1 MILQALVC
9 CYEALA
15 GRGELEK
22 EGWSPVKVGW
32 GLELDADGQ
41 VKSLLLMGGTDAK
54 GKQRPRIM
62 KLPDPVKRSSGVA
75 ANFLCDNSA
84 YVLGVDAKG
93 KPERTRECFAACAQK
108 HLNILKDVQHP
119 TAKAILNF
127 FERWKPENA
136 ACHPAIQPNLE
147 ALLKGGNIVFVTH
160 DAEGELQLAQDVPE
174 IRRAWDEAY
183 ANSDDAVMGRR
194 LVTGEEG
201 PIAILHSSIKGV
213 MGAQSSGASLVSF
226 NAPAFESY
234 GKENARDNQ
243 GQGRN
248 APVGKYAAFAYGAA
262 LNYMVGHADFHGRLG
277 DTTLV
282 YWAEGAEPAYGSAFM
297 AMMGMGGDDKNE
309 ITQKELSGLLTALC
323 QGNTVKW
330 ANVPLNPK
338 NRFYILGLAPNASR
352 LSVRFFLQNSFDEFA
367 QNYQKHQDDLKIVHS
382 ASDERETLSMWAL
395 LGETVVKKNNK
406 PPKSQRQL
414 VEEIKETAIKNPNKP
429 PKFQRQLVEEMLNAI
444 LTGSPYP
451 STLFTQVEIRIRA
464 EKDIN
469 RGKAAIIKAYLR
481 RNVVEQQRKNAHVYE
496 EVLGVA
502 LNESKTTDL
511 PYRLGRLFAV
521 LEALQLEAFKDNNN
535 RDSKPNTTIK
545 DQFFSSACATPAV
558 AFPII
563 VDRAQ
568 KYLRKLKAKNKE
580 GLARYYSGMMDDII
594 GNFEEKRYPAHLS
607 LEDQGIFQIGYY
619 HQRQRMYA
627 KKEEKDNG

>member
-1 MILQALVC
+1 MILQALVR

-15 GRGELEK
+15 ERGELEK
-22 EGWSPVKVGW
+22 PGWSPVKVSW

-54 GKQRPRIM
+54 GKQIPRVM

-84 YVLGVDAKG
+84 YVLGIDAKG
-93 KPERTRECFAACAQK
+93 KPERTRGCFAACAQK
-108 HLNILKDVQHP
+108 HQDILKDVRHP

-147 ALLKGGNIVFVTH
+147 TLLKGGNIVFVTH

-174 IRRAWDEAY
+174 IRRAWDETY
-183 ANSDDAVMGRR
+183 AKSDDAVMGRC

-201 PIAILHSSIKGV
+201 PIAILHPSIKGV

-234 GKENARDNQ
+234 GKESARDNQ

-297 AMMGMGGDDKNE
+297 AMMGMGGEDKNE
-309 ITQKELSGLLTALC
+309 ITQKELSGVLTALC
-323 QGNTVKW
+323 GGHTVKW

-352 LSVRFFLQNSFDEFA
+352 LSVRFFLQNSFDEFV
-367 QNYQKHQDDLKIVHS
+367 QNYQKHQEDLDIVRP
-382 ASDERETLSMWAL
+382 AFDERETLSMWAL
-395 LGETVVKKNNK
+395 L
-406 PPKSQRQL
+406 R
-414 VEEIKETAIKNPNKP
+414 ETAIKNPNKP
-429 PKFQRQLVEEMLNAI
+429 PEFQRQLVEEMLNAI

-464 EKDIN
+464 EREIN
-469 RGKAAIIKAYLR
+469 REKAAIIKAYLW
-481 RNVVEQQRKNAHVYE
+481 RNVAKRQKDQKHIYKG
-496 EVLGVA
+496 VLGVE
-502 LNESKTTDL
+502 LNISKTTYL

-521 LEALQLEAFKDNNN
+521 LEALQSEAFKDNNN

-545 DQFFSSACATPAV
+545 DQFFSSACATPVV

-563 VDRAQ
+563 VGRAQ
-568 KYLRKLKAKNKE
+568 NHLRKLKAKNKE
-580 GLARYYSGMMDDII
+580 GLARYYSGMMDEII
-594 GNFEEKRYPAHLS
+594 GNFGESYPAHLS

-619 HQRQRMYA
+619 QQRQRMYA

>member
-1 MILQALVC
+1 MILQALVR

-15 GRGELEK
+15 ERGELEK
-22 EGWSPVKVGW
+22 PGWSPVKVSW

-54 GKQRPRIM
+54 GKQIPRVM

-93 KPERTRECFAACAQK
+93 KPERTRECFAACARK
-108 HLNILKDVQHP
+108 HQDVLKDVRHP

-183 ANSDDAVMGRR
+183 AKSDDAVMGRC

-201 PIAILHSSIKGV
+201 PIAILHPSIKGV

-234 GKENARDNQ
+234 GKESARDNQ

-297 AMMGMGGDDKNE
+297 AMMGMGGEDKNE
-309 ITQKELSGLLTALC
+309 ITQKELSGVLTALC
-323 QGNTVKW
+323 QGHNVKW

-352 LSVRFFLQNSFDEFA
+352 LSVRFFLQNSFDEFV
-367 QNYQKHQDDLKIVHS
+367 QNYQKHQEDLDIVRPVF
-382 ASDERETLSMWAL
+382 DERETLSMWAL
-395 LGETVVKKNNK
+395 L
-406 PPKSQRQL
+406 R
-414 VEEIKETAIKNPNKP
+414 ETAIKNPNKP

-464 EKDIN
+464 EKEIN
-469 RGKAAIIKAYLR
+469 RGKAAIIKAYLW
-481 RNVVEQQRKNAHVYE
+481 RNVAKRQKDQKHIYKG
-496 EVLGVA
+496 VLGVE

-521 LEALQLEAFKDNNN
+521 LEALQLEAFRDNNN

-545 DQFFSSACATPAV
+545 DQFFSSACATPVV

-580 GLARYYSGMMDDII
+580 GLARYYSDMMDDII

>member
-1 MILQALVC
+1 MILQALVR
-9 CYEALA
+9 CYEALVE
-15 GRGELEK
+15 RGELEK
-22 EGWSPVKVGW
+22 PGWSPVKVSW

-54 GKQRPRIM
+54 GKQIPRVM

-93 KPERTRECFAACAQK
+93 KPERTRECFAACARK
-108 HLNILKDVQHP
+108 HQDVLKDVRHP

-174 IRRAWDEAY
+174 IRCAWDEAY
-183 ANSDDAVMGRR
+183 AKSDDAVMGRC

-201 PIAILHSSIKGV
+201 PIAILHPSIKGV

-234 GKENARDNQ
+234 GKESARDNQ

-262 LNYMVGHADFHGRLG
+262 LNYMVGQADFHGRLG

-282 YWAEGAEPAYGSAFM
+282 YWAEGADPAYGSAFM
-297 AMMGMGGDDKNE
+297 AMMGMGGEDKNE
-309 ITQKELSGLLTALC
+309 ITQKELSGVLTALC
-323 QGNTVKW
+323 QGHTVKW
-330 ANVPLNPK
+330 ANVPLNPE

-352 LSVRFFLQNSFDEFA
+352 LSVRFFLQDSFDAFVKH
-367 QNYQKHQDDLKIVHS
+367 YQKHQERLNIVRP
-382 ASDERETLSMWAL
+382 AFDERETLSMWAL
-395 LGETVVKKNNK
+395 LRETVNPNSRD
-406 PPKSQRQL
+406 KSAQPQL
-414 VEEIKETAIKNPNKP
+414 VG
-429 PKFQRQLVEEMLNAI
+429 EMLRAV
-444 LTGSPYP
+444 LTGSLYP
-451 STLFTQVEIRIRA
+451 SALYTQTEIRLRA
-464 EKDIN
+464 EKEIN
-469 RGKAAIIKAYLR
+469 RGKAAIIKAYLL
-481 RNVVEQQRKNAHVYE
+481 RNVVEQQKDQTHVYK
-496 EVLGVA
+496 EVLDVE
-502 LNESKTTDL
+502 LNEQSTYL

-580 GLARYYSGMMDDII
+580 GLARYYSDMMDDII

>member
-1 MILQALVC
+1 MILQALVR

-22 EGWSPVKVGW
+22 PGWSPVKVSW

-41 VKSLLLMGGTDAK
+41 VKSLLLMGGTDTK
-54 GKQRPRIM
+54 GKQIPRVM
-62 KLPDPVKRSSGVA
+62 KLPDPVKRASGIA
-75 ANFLCDNSA
+75 TNFLCDNSS
-84 YVLGVDAKG
+84 YILGIDAKG

-108 HLNILKDVQHP
+108 HQDVLKDVRHP

-127 FERWKPENA
+127 FERWKPEHA
-136 ACHPAIQPNLE
+136 TCHPAIQPNLE

-183 ANSDDAVMGRR
+183 ANSDDAVMGRC

-201 PIAILHSSIKGV
+201 PVAILHPSIKGV

-234 GKENARDNQ
+234 GKESARDNQ

-309 ITQKELSGLLTALC
+309 ITQKELSGVMTALC

-330 ANVPLNPK
+330 ANVPLNPE

-352 LSVRFFLQNSFDEFA
+352 LSVGFFLQDSFDAFVKH
-367 QNYQKHQDDLKIVHS
+367 YQKHQERLNIVRP
-382 ASDERETLSMWAL
+382 AFDERETLSMWAL
-395 LGETVVKKNNK
+395 L
-406 PPKSQRQL
+406 R
-414 VEEIKETAIKNPNKP
+414 ETAIKSPNKP
-429 PKFQRQLVEEMLNAI
+429 PKFQRQLVEEMLRAV
-444 LTGSPYP
+444 LTGSLYP
-451 STLFTQVEIRIRA
+451 SALYTQTEIRLRA

-469 RGKAAIIKAYLR
+469 RGKAAMIKAYLL
-481 RNVVEQQRKNAHVYE
+481 RNVVEQQKDQTHIYK
-496 EVLGVA
+496 EVLDVE
-502 LNESKTTDL
+502 LNEQSTYL

-521 LEALQLEAFKDNNN
+521 LEAVQQKANPNI
-535 RDSKPNTTIK
+535 NTTIK
-545 DQFFSSACATPAV
+545 DRYFNSGCATPALV
-558 AFPII
+558 FPTLL
-563 VDRAQ
+563 RLAQ
-568 KYLRKLKAKNKE
+568 
-580 GLARYYSGMMDDII
+580 S
-594 GNFEEKRYPAHLS
+594 HLS
-607 LEDQGIFQIGYY
+607 KIGGGAAVYYDKMITELLGDVTQSYPPRLSLQDQGIFQIGYY

>member
-1 MILQALVC
+1 MILQALVR

-15 GRGELEK
+15 ERGELEK
-22 EGWSPVKVGW
+22 EGWSPVKVSW

-54 GKQRPRIM
+54 GKQIPRVM

-93 KPERTRECFAACAQK
+93 KPERTRECFAACARK
-108 HLNILKDVQHP
+108 HQDVLKDVRHP

-147 ALLKGGNIVFVTH
+147 TLLKGGNIVFVTH

-183 ANSDDAVMGRR
+183 AKSDDAVMGRC

-201 PIAILHSSIKGV
+201 PIAILHPSIKGV

-234 GKENARDNQ
+234 GKESARDNQ

-262 LNYMVGHADFHGRLG
+262 LNYMVGQADFHGRLG

-297 AMMGMGGDDKNE
+297 AMMGMGGEDKNE
-309 ITQKELSGLLTALC
+309 ITQKELRGLLTALC

-330 ANVPLNPK
+330 ENVPLNPE
-338 NRFYILGLAPNASR
+338 NRFYILGIAPNASR
-352 LSVRFFLQNSFDEFA
+352 LSVRFFLQNSFEKFVKK
-367 QNYQKHQDDLKIVHS
+367 YQKHQDDLKIVHS
-382 ASDERETLSMWAL
+382 ASDGRESLSMWAL
-395 LGETVVKKNNK
+395 LG
-406 PPKSQRQL
+406 
-414 VEEIKETAIKNPNKP
+414 ETAIKNPNKP

-464 EKDIN
+464 EKEIN

-580 GLARYYSGMMDDII
+580 GLARYYSDMMDDII

>member
-1 MILQALVC
+1 MILQALVR

-15 GRGELEK
+15 ERGELEK
-22 EGWSPVKVGW
+22 EGWSPVKVSW

-54 GKQRPRIM
+54 GKQSPRIM
-62 KLPDPVKRSSGVA
+62 KLPDPVKRASGIA
-75 ANFLCDNSA
+75 TNFLCDNSS
-84 YVLGVDAKG
+84 YILGIDVKG
-93 KPERTRECFAACAQK
+93 KPERTRGCFAACAQK
-108 HLNILKDVQHP
+108 HQDVLRDVRHP

-183 ANSDDAVMGRR
+183 ANSDDAVMGRC

-201 PIAILHSSIKGV
+201 PIAILHPSIKGV

-282 YWAEGAEPAYGSAFM
+282 YGAEGAEPAYGSAFM
-297 AMMGMGGDDKNE
+297 AMMGMGGEDKNE
-309 ITQKELSGLLTALC
+309 ITQKELSGVMTALC
-323 QGNTVKW
+323 DGRTVKW
-330 ANVPLNPK
+330 ANVPLNPE

-352 LSVRFFLQNSFDEFA
+352 LSVGFFLQDSFGAFVTH
-367 QNYQKHQDDLKIVHS
+367 YQKHQERLNIVRP
-382 ASDERETLSMWAL
+382 AFDERETLSMWAL
-395 LGETVVKKNNK
+395 L
-406 PPKSQRQL
+406 R
-414 VEEIKETAIKNPNKP
+414 ETAIKSPNKP
-429 PKFQRQLVEEMLNAI
+429 PKFQRQLVEEMLRAV
-444 LTGSPYP
+444 LTGSLYP
-451 STLFTQVEIRIRA
+451 SALYMQTEIRLRA

-481 RNVVEQQRKNAHVYE
+481 RNVVEQQKDQTHIYE
-496 EVLGVA
+496 EVLGVE
-502 LNESKTTDL
+502 LNEQSTYL

-521 LEALQLEAFKDNNN
+521 LEAAQQKANPNI
-535 RDSKPNTTIK
+535 NTTIK
-545 DQFFSSACATPAV
+545 DRYFNSACATPALV
-558 AFPII
+558 FPTLL
-563 VDRAQ
+563 RLAQ
-568 KYLRKLKAKNKE
+568 SHLSKIGGGAE
-580 GLARYYSGMMDDII
+580 VYYDKMITELI
-594 GNFEEKRYPAHLS
+594 GNVTQSYPLRLS
-607 LEDQGIFQIGYY
+607 LQDQGIFQIGYY
-619 HQRQRMYA
+619 HQKQKLFT

>member
-1 MILQALVC
+1 MILQALVR

-15 GRGELEK
+15 ERGELEK
-22 EGWSPVKVGW
+22 EGWSPVKVSW

-54 GKQRPRIM
+54 GKQIPRVM

-84 YVLGVDAKG
+84 YVLGIDAKG
-93 KPERTRECFAACAQK
+93 KPERTRECFAACARK
-108 HLNILKDVQHP
+108 HQDVLRDVRHP

-147 ALLKGGNIVFVTH
+147 TLLKGGNIVFVTH

-183 ANSDDAVMGRR
+183 AKSDDAVMGRC

-201 PIAILHSSIKGV
+201 PIAILHPSIKGV

-234 GKENARDNQ
+234 GKESARDNQ

-297 AMMGMGGDDKNE
+297 AMMGMGGEDKNE
-309 ITQKELSGLLTALC
+309 ITQKELRGLLTALC

-330 ANVPLNPK
+330 ENVPLNPK

-352 LSVRFFLQNSFDEFA
+352 LSVRFFLQNSFDEFV
-367 QNYQKHQDDLKIVHS
+367 QNYQKHQEDLDIVRPTF
-382 ASDERETLSMWAL
+382 DERETLSMWAL
-395 LGETVVKKNNK
+395 L
-406 PPKSQRQL
+406 R
-414 VEEIKETAIKNPNKP
+414 ETAIKNPNKP
-429 PKFQRQLVEEMLNAI
+429 PEFQRQLVEEMLNAI

-464 EKDIN
+464 EKEIN

-521 LEALQLEAFKDNNN
+521 LEALQLEAFRDNNN

-545 DQFFSSACATPAV
+545 DQFFSSACATPVV

-580 GLARYYSGMMDDII
+580 GLARYYSDMMDDII

-627 KKEEKDNG
+627 KKEEKDDG

>member
-1 MILQALVC
+1 MILQALVR

-15 GRGELEK
+15 ERGELEK
-22 EGWSPVKVGW
+22 PGWSPMKVSW

-54 GKQRPRIM
+54 GKQIPRVM

-93 KPERTRECFAACAQK
+93 KPERTRECFAACARK
-108 HLNILKDVQHP
+108 HQDVLKDVRHP

-147 ALLKGGNIVFVTH
+147 TLLKGGNIVFVTH

-183 ANSDDAVMGRR
+183 AKSDDAVMGRC

-201 PIAILHSSIKGV
+201 PIAILHPSIKGV

-234 GKENARDNQ
+234 GKESARDNQ

-297 AMMGMGGDDKNE
+297 AMMGMGGEDKNE
-309 ITQKELSGLLTALC
+309 ITQKELSSVLTALC
-323 QGNTVKW
+323 QGHNVKW

-352 LSVRFFLQNSFDEFA
+352 LSVRFFLQNSFDEFV
-367 QNYQKHQDDLKIVHS
+367 QNYQKHQEDLDIVRP
-382 ASDERETLSMWAL
+382 AFDERETLSMWAL
-395 LGETVVKKNNK
+395 L
-406 PPKSQRQL
+406 R
-414 VEEIKETAIKNPNKP
+414 ETAIKNPNKP
-429 PKFQRQLVEEMLNAI
+429 PEFQRQLVEEMLNAI

-464 EKDIN
+464 EKEIN
-469 RGKAAIIKAYLR
+469 RGKAAIIKAYLW
-481 RNVVEQQRKNAHVYE
+481 RNVAKRQKDQKHIYE

-521 LEALQLEAFKDNNN
+521 LEALQLEAFRDGNNK
-535 RDSKPNTTIK
+535 DSKPNTTIK
-545 DQFFSSACATPAV
+545 DQFFSSACATPVV

-580 GLARYYSGMMDDII
+580 GLARYYSDMMDDII

>member
-1 MILQALVC
+1 M
-9 CYEALA
+9 
-15 GRGELEK
+15 
-22 EGWSPVKVGW
+22 KVSW

-41 VKSLLLMGGTDAK
+41 VKSLLPLGGMDSK
-54 GKQRPRIM
+54 SKQFSRTMTLPN
-62 KLPDPVKRSSGVA
+62 KLKSTSRASS
-75 ANFLCDNSA
+75 NFLWDNSE
-84 YVLGVDAKG
+84 YILGLG
-93 KPERTRECFAACAQK
+93 KKENTTEKNFQACVWRHQE
-108 HLNILKDVQHP
+108 ILKDVKHP
-119 TAKAILNF
+119 FAQAIVKF
-127 FERWKPENA
+127 FDGWKPENSFEN
-136 ACHPAIQPNLE
+136 PIIKTNIKELI
-147 ALLKGGNIVFVTH
+147 KGGNIVFVME
-160 DAEGELQLAQDVPE
+160 DSNGELQFAHDVPE
-174 IRRAWDEAY
+174 IRRAWDETY
-183 ANSDDAVMGRR
+183 ISMGNEEVGRC
-194 LVTGEEG
+194 LVTGEKT
-201 PIAILHSSIKGV
+201 PIAILHPSISGV
-213 MGAQSSGASLVSF
+213 YGAKSFGALLVSF
-226 NAPAFESY
+226 NMEASESY
-234 GKENARDNQ
+234 GKE
-243 GQGRN
+243 QGRN

-282 YWAEGAEPAYGSAFM
+282 YWAEDAEPAYGSAFM
-297 AMMGMGGDDKNE
+297 AMMGMGGEDKNE
-309 ITQKELSGLLTALC
+309 ITQKELSSVLTALC
-323 QGNTVKW
+323 DGRTVKW

-352 LSVRFFLQNSFDEFA
+352 LSGRFFLQNSFDEFA
-367 QNYQKHQDDLKIVHS
+367 QYYQKHQEDLDIVRP
-382 ASDERETLSMWAL
+382 AFDERETLSMWAL

-414 VEEIKETAIKNPNKP
+414 VEEIKETAIKKTNKP

-464 EKDIN
+464 EKEIN

-496 EVLGVA
+496 EVLGVE
-502 LNESKTTDL
+502 LNISKTTYL

-521 LEALQLEAFKDNNN
+521 LEALQLEAFRDGNNK
-535 RDSKPNTTIK
+535 DSKPNTTIK
-545 DQFFSSACATPAV
+545 DQFFSSACATPVV
-558 AFPII
+558 AFPMI

-580 GLARYYSGMMDDII
+580 GLARYYSSMMDEII
-594 GNFEEKRYPAHLS
+594 GNFGESYPAHLS

-619 HQRQRMYA
+619 HQKQKLFT

>member
-1 MILQALVC
+1 MILQALVR

-15 GRGELEK
+15 ERGELEK
-22 EGWSPVKVGW
+22 PGWSPVKVSW

-41 VKSLLLMGGTDAK
+41 VKSLLPLGGMDSK
-54 GKQRPRIM
+54 SKQFSRTMTLPN
-62 KLPDPVKRSSGVA
+62 KLKSTSRASS
-75 ANFLCDNSA
+75 NFLWDNSE
-84 YVLGVDAKG
+84 YILGLG
-93 KPERTRECFAACAQK
+93 KKENTTEKNFQACVWRHQE
-108 HLNILKDVQHP
+108 ILKDVKHP
-119 TAKAILNF
+119 FAQAIVKF
-127 FERWKPENA
+127 FDGWKPENSFEN
-136 ACHPAIQPNLE
+136 PIIKTNIKELI
-147 ALLKGGNIVFVTH
+147 KGGNIVFVME
-160 DAEGELQLAQDVPE
+160 DSNGELQFAHDVPE
-174 IRRAWDEAY
+174 IRRAWDETY
-183 ANSDDAVMGRR
+183 ISMGNEEVGRC
-194 LVTGEEG
+194 LVTGEKT
-201 PIAILHSSIKGV
+201 PIAILHPSISGV
-213 MGAQSSGASLVSF
+213 YGAKSFGALLVSF
-226 NAPAFESY
+226 NMEASESY
-234 GKENARDNQ
+234 GKE
-243 GQGRN
+243 QGRN

-282 YWAEGAEPAYGSAFM
+282 YWAEDAEPAYGSAFM
-297 AMMGMGGDDKNE
+297 AMMGMGGEDKNE
-309 ITQKELSGLLTALC
+309 ITQKELSSVLTALC
-323 QGNTVKW
+323 DGRTVKW

-367 QNYQKHQDDLKIVHS
+367 QNYQKHQEDLDIVRPTF
-382 ASDERETLSMWAL
+382 DERETLSMWAL

-414 VEEIKETAIKNPNKP
+414 VEEIKETAIKKPNKP

-464 EKDIN
+464 EKEIN

-496 EVLGVA
+496 EVLGVE
-502 LNESKTTDL
+502 LNISKTTYL

-521 LEALQLEAFKDNNN
+521 LEALQLEAFRDGNNK
-535 RDSKPNTTIK
+535 DSKPNTTIK
-545 DQFFSSACATPAV
+545 DQFFSSACATPVV
-558 AFPII
+558 AFPMI

-580 GLARYYSGMMDDII
+580 GLARYYSDMMDEII
-594 GNFEEKRYPAHLS
+594 GNFGESYPAHLS

-619 HQRQRMYA
+619 HQKQKLFA

>member
-1 MILQALVC
+1 MILQALVR

-15 GRGELEK
+15 ERGELEK
-22 EGWSPVKVGW
+22 PGWSPVKVSW

-54 GKQRPRIM
+54 GKQIPRIM
-62 KLPDPVKRSSGVA
+62 KLPDPVKRASGIA
-75 ANFLCDNSA
+75 TNFLCDNSS
-84 YVLGVDAKG
+84 YILGIDAKG
-93 KPERTRECFAACAQK
+93 KPERTRECFAACARK
-108 HLNILKDVQHP
+108 HQDVLKDVRHP

-183 ANSDDAVMGRR
+183 ANSDDAVMGRC

-201 PIAILHSSIKGV
+201 PIAILHPSIKGV

-234 GKENARDNQ
+234 GKESARDNQ

-297 AMMGMGGDDKNE
+297 AMMGMGGEDKNE
-309 ITQKELSGLLTALC
+309 ITQKELSGVMTALC
-323 QGNTVKW
+323 DGYTVKW
-330 ANVPLNPK
+330 ENVPLNPE

-352 LSVRFFLQNSFDEFA
+352 LSVGFFLQDSFGAFVTH
-367 QNYQKHQDDLKIVHS
+367 YQKHQERLNIVRP
-382 ASDERETLSMWAL
+382 AFDERETLSMWAL
-395 LGETVVKKNNK
+395 L
-406 PPKSQRQL
+406 R
-414 VEEIKETAIKNPNKP
+414 ETAIKNPNKP

-469 RGKAAIIKAYLR
+469 RGKAAMIKAYLL
-481 RNVVEQQRKNAHVYE
+481 RNVVEQQKDQTHIYK
-496 EVLGVA
+496 EVLDVE
-502 LNESKTTDL
+502 LNEQSTYL

-521 LEALQLEAFKDNNN
+521 LEAVQQRANPNI
-535 RDSKPNTTIK
+535 NTTIK
-545 DQFFSSACATPAV
+545 DRYFNSACATPALV
-558 AFPII
+558 FPTLL
-563 VDRAQ
+563 RLAQ
-568 KYLRKLKAKNKE
+568 
-580 GLARYYSGMMDDII
+580 S
-594 GNFEEKRYPAHLS
+594 HLS
-607 LEDQGIFQIGYY
+607 KIGGGAAVYYDKMITELLGDVTQSYPLRLSLQDQGIFQIGYY
-619 HQRQRMYA
+619 HQKQKLFT

>member
-1 MILQALVC
+1 MILQALVH

-15 GRGELEK
+15 ERGELEK
-22 EGWSPVKVGW
+22 PGWSPVKVSW

-41 VKSLLLMGGTDAK
+41 VKSLLAMGGTDAK
-54 GKQRPRIM
+54 GKQIPRTM
-62 KLPDPVKRSSGVA
+62 KLPVPVKRSSGVA

-93 KPERTRECFAACAQK
+93 KPERTRECFAACARK
-108 HLNILKDVQHP
+108 HQAILKDVRHP

-127 FERWKPENA
+127 FEIWKPENA
-136 ACHPAIQPNLE
+136 AQHPAIQPNLDM
-147 ALLKGGNIVFVTH
+147 LLKGGNIVFVTQ
-160 DAEGELQLAQDVPE
+160 DADGEPQLAQDVPE

-183 ANSDDAVMGRR
+183 AKSDDAVMGRC

-201 PIAILHSSIKGV
+201 PIAILHPSIKGV

-234 GKENARDNQ
+234 GKESARDNQ

-248 APVGKYAAFAYGAA
+248 APVGRYAAFAYGAA
-262 LNYMVGHADFHGRLG
+262 LNYMVGQADFHGRLG

-297 AMMGMGGDDKNE
+297 AMLGIGSENE
-309 ITQKELSGLLTALC
+309 NRITQKKLDGVLKALC
-323 QGNTVKW
+323 DGYTVKW
-330 ANVPLNPK
+330 ENVPLNPK

-367 QNYQKHQDDLKIVHS
+367 KNYQKHQDDLKIVRS
-382 ASDERETLSMWAL
+382 ASDERESLSMWAL
-395 LGETVVKKNNK
+395 L
-406 PPKSQRQL
+406 R
-414 VEEIKETAIKNPNKP
+414 ETAIKNPNKP

-444 LTGSPYP
+444 LSGSRYP
-451 STLFTQVEIRIRA
+451 STLFTQIEIRVRA
-464 EKDIN
+464 EQKITHE
-469 RGKAAIIKAYLR
+469 KAAMIKAYLL
-481 RNVVEQQRKNAHVYE
+481 RNVVEQQKDRTHVYK
-496 EVLGVA
+496 EVLGVE
-502 LNESKTTDL
+502 LNISKTTYL

-521 LEALQLEAFKDNNN
+521 LEALQLESFRDNGNK
-535 RDSKPNTTIK
+535 DSKPNTTLK
-545 DQFFSSACATPAV
+545 DQFFNAACATPMM
-558 AFPII
+558 AFPTI
-563 VDRAQ
+563 VARAQ
-568 KYLRKLKAKNKE
+568 NYLRKLKVKNKE
-580 GLARYYSGMMDDII
+580 GLARYYNGMMDDII
-594 GNFEEKRYPAHLS
+594 GNFEESYPAHLS

-619 HQRQRMYA
+619 HQRQKMYA

>member
-1 MILQALVC
+1 MILQALVR
-9 CYEALA
+9 CYEALV

-22 EGWSPVKVGW
+22 EGWSPVKVSW

-54 GKQRPRIM
+54 GRQIPRVM

-183 ANSDDAVMGRR
+183 ANSDDAVMGRC

-201 PIAILHSSIKGV
+201 PIAILHPSIKGV

-262 LNYMVGHADFHGRLG
+262 LNYMVGQADFHGRLG

-309 ITQKELSGLLTALC
+309 ITQKELSGVMTVLC
-323 QGNTVKW
+323 DGYTVKW
-330 ANVPLNPK
+330 ENVPLNPE

-352 LSVRFFLQNSFDEFA
+352 LSVGFFLQDSFGAFVTH
-367 QNYQKHQDDLKIVHS
+367 YQKHQERLNIVRP
-382 ASDERETLSMWAL
+382 AFDERETLSMWAL
-395 LGETVVKKNNK
+395 L
-406 PPKSQRQL
+406 R
-414 VEEIKETAIKNPNKP
+414 ETAIKSPNKP
-429 PKFQRQLVEEMLNAI
+429 PKFQRQLVEEMLRAV
-444 LTGSPYP
+444 LTGSLYP
-451 STLFTQVEIRIRA
+451 SALYTQTEIRLRA

-469 RGKAAIIKAYLR
+469 RGKAAMIKAYLL
-481 RNVVEQQRKNAHVYE
+481 RNVVEQQKDQMHIYK
-496 EVLGVA
+496 EVLDVE
-502 LNESKTTDL
+502 LNEQSTYL

-521 LEALQLEAFKDNNN
+521 LEAVQQKANPNI
-535 RDSKPNTTIK
+535 NTTIK
-545 DQFFSSACATPAV
+545 DRYFNSGCATPALV
-558 AFPII
+558 FPTLL
-563 VDRAQ
+563 RLAQ
-568 KYLRKLKAKNKE
+568 
-580 GLARYYSGMMDDII
+580 S
-594 GNFEEKRYPAHLS
+594 HLS
-607 LEDQGIFQIGYY
+607 KIGGGAAVYYDKMITELLGDVTQSYPLRLSLQDQGIFQIGYY
-619 HQRQRMYA
+619 HQKQKLFT

>member
-1 MILQALVC
+1 MILQALVR

-15 GRGELEK
+15 ERGELEK
-22 EGWSPVKVGW
+22 PGWSPVKVSW

-54 GKQRPRIM
+54 GKQIPRVM

-84 YVLGVDAKG
+84 YVLGIDAKG
-93 KPERTRECFAACAQK
+93 KPERTRECFAACARK
-108 HLNILKDVQHP
+108 HQDVLKDVRHP

-183 ANSDDAVMGRR
+183 AKSDDAVMGRC

-201 PIAILHSSIKGV
+201 PIAILHPSIKGV

-234 GKENARDNQ
+234 GKESARDNQ

-262 LNYMVGHADFHGRLG
+262 LNYMVGQADFHGRLG

-297 AMMGMGGDDKNE
+297 AMMGMGGEDKNE
-309 ITQKELSGLLTALC
+309 ITQKELRSLLTALC

-330 ANVPLNPK
+330 ENVPLNPK
-338 NRFYILGLAPNASR
+338 NRFYILGIAPNASR
-352 LSVRFFLQNSFDEFA
+352 LSVRFFLQNSFEKFA
-367 QNYQKHQDDLKIVHS
+367 KKYQKHQDDLKIVHS
-382 ASDERETLSMWAL
+382 ASDERESLSMWAL
-395 LGETVVKKNNK
+395 L
-406 PPKSQRQL
+406 R
-414 VEEIKETAIKNPNKP
+414 ETAIKNPNKP

-464 EKDIN
+464 EREIN
-469 RGKAAIIKAYLR
+469 REKAAIIKAYLR
-481 RNVVEQQRKNAHVYE
+481 RNVAKRQKDQKHIYKG
-496 EVLGVA
+496 VLGVE
-502 LNESKTTDL
+502 LNISKTTYL

-521 LEALQLEAFKDNNN
+521 LEALQSEAFKDNNN

-545 DQFFSSACATPAV
+545 DQFFSSACATPVV

-580 GLARYYSGMMDDII
+580 GLARYYSDMMDEII
-594 GNFEEKRYPAHLS
+594 GNFGESYPAHLS

>member
-1 MILQALVC
+1 MILQALVR

-15 GRGELEK
+15 ERGELEK
-22 EGWSPVKVGW
+22 PGWSPVKVSW

-54 GKQRPRIM
+54 GKQIPRVM

-84 YVLGVDAKG
+84 YVLGIDAKG
-93 KPERTRECFAACAQK
+93 KPERTRECFAACARK
-108 HLNILKDVQHP
+108 HQDVLKDVRHP

-127 FERWKPENA
+127 FERWQPENA

-183 ANSDDAVMGRR
+183 AKSDDAVMGRC

-201 PIAILHSSIKGV
+201 PIAILHPSIKGV

-234 GKENARDNQ
+234 GKESARDNQ

-297 AMMGMGGDDKNE
+297 AMMGMGGEDKNE
-309 ITQKELSGLLTALC
+309 ITQKELSGVLTALC
-323 QGNTVKW
+323 QGHNVKW
-330 ANVPLNPK
+330 ENVPLNPK

-367 QNYQKHQDDLKIVHS
+367 QNYQKHQEDLDIVRPTF
-382 ASDERETLSMWAL
+382 DERETLSMWAL
-395 LGETVVKKNNK
+395 L
-406 PPKSQRQL
+406 R
-414 VEEIKETAIKNPNKP
+414 ETAIKNPDKP

-464 EKDIN
+464 EKEIN
-469 RGKAAIIKAYLR
+469 RGKAAIIKAYLW
-481 RNVVEQQRKNAHVYE
+481 RNVAKRQKDQKHIYKG
-496 EVLGVA
+496 VLGVE

-521 LEALQLEAFKDNNN
+521 LEALQLEAFRDNNN

-545 DQFFSSACATPAV
+545 DQFFSSACATPVV

-580 GLARYYSGMMDDII
+580 GLARYYSDMMDDII

-607 LEDQGIFQIGYY
+607 LEDQGVFQIGYY